1 MVDTSGMSPRKRNRR
16 TTTEAAPA
24 AEPAK
29 PQVTAEVPVTD
40 EVPRRRSWR
49 ELGPVLLL
57 RAAHPRQA
65 LVTALALAVAAA
77 LSGRPAREIGLVL
90 ATVLVGQAIIGWH
103 NDLVDQKRDQANET
117 ARKPLAEGLLD
128 RGTVWFVLTCAV
140 LLVVPLAL
148 SNGLT
153 AGSAYLLSMAIGLMG
168 NQTFRRGWLSWLTW
182 AASFALYPA
191 FLSYGGWGGAYVGEP
206 PEVTVTVLAAL
217 LGVCVHVLRALPGLV
232 ADHREG
238 QRHLPLR
245 IALKIGAPRLL
256 WITVAV
262 TVLVVVGL
270 AVEGTRVGLAQ

>member
-1 MVDTSGMSPRKRNRR
+1 MSPRKRNR
-16 TTTEAAPA
+16 TTTTDPVPA
-24 AEPAK
+24 AATAK
-29 PQVTAEVPVTD
+29 PQVNEEVPAPVAA
-40 EVPRRRSWR
+40 PRRRSWR

-65 LVTALALAVAAA
+65 LVTALALTVVAA
-77 LSGRPAREIGLVL
+77 LSGRPVRELGLVL

-103 NDLVDQKRDQANET
+103 NDLVDQKRDEANET

-168 NQTFRRGWLSWLTW
+168 NQSFRRGLFSWLTW
-182 AASFALYPA
+182 ALSFALYPA

-206 PEVTVTVLAAL
+206 PEITITVLAAL

-245 IALKIGAPRLL
+245 IALRIGAPRLL
-256 WITVAV
+256 WVTVGL
-262 TVLVVVGL
+262 TVLVVAAL